1 MKRQPAERSATEPY
15 RPTPASVPPERGS
28 ARIRRLVASLAA
40 AACLLAGGCGLT
52 QSPSARIEGSQL
64 VDRSAEAVRFDVAA
78 RLVNPNPEESLE
90 LRTIRY
96 TVQLEGVGT
105 YRGLRAAQ
113 ATLAPG
119 GEAMLE
125 LPVVVPLD
133 RLGPGATSI
142 DWSMTGHLLY
152 IAPGALAETLLDAGV
167 RRPTIRFRGSG
178 AVSLA
183 ASELPPA
190 PLLGPPAPGTPGAD

>member
-15 RPTPASVPPERGS
+15 RPTPASVPPKRGS
-28 ARIRRLVASLAA
+28 ARNRRLAGLAVAAV
-40 AACLLAGGCGLT
+40 CLLGGGCGLT
-52 QSPSARIEGSQL
+52 QSPSASIQGSQL
-64 VDRSAEAVRFDVAA
+64 VDRSDEAVRFDVAA

-90 LRTIRY
+90 LRILRY
-96 TVQLEGVGT
+96 TVRLAGVGT
-105 YRGLRAAQ
+105 YRGQRAAQ

-119 GEAMLE
+119 GEAVLQ

-133 RLGPGATSI
+133 RLEPGTASL
-142 DWSMTGHLLY
+142 DWSVDGQLLY

-178 AVSLA
+178 VVSLA
-183 ASELPPA
+183 ASELPAA
-190 PLLGPPAPGTPGAD
+190 PLVGPPGPSGQ